1 MDVNGL
7 NFLYILDF
15 LKIGQGIIMTTL
27 FIPVTA
33 EDHIQGD
40 TTHLLNLLCMA
51 IMNVLIAAKRIL
63 L

>member
-1 MDVNGL
+1 
-7 NFLYILDF
+7 
-15 LKIGQGIIMTTL
+15 MTTL

-40 TTHLLNLLCMA
+40 TIHLLNLLCMA

>member
-1 MDVNGL
+1 
-7 NFLYILDF
+7 
-15 LKIGQGIIMTTL
+15 MTTL

-40 TTHLLNLLCMA
+40 PTHLLNLLCMA